1 LIRIKQFQSKSSKVE
16 RIKKDIQTKST
27 PQRPEKEGRR
37 VRNVLDDLSIQKGK
51 PQAKRKRFPLE
62 LCGDSRVATFKRF
75 VAYAGRCDAKGGS
88 LSLSCGSH
96 KVEPRASDIP
106 CKRERGGEDYESVS
120 RVKKRVET
128 RESYLGS
135 RQRRPTCRLQI
146 AKLQKFPR
154 WLLYVALAPGHSE
167 E

>member
-1 LIRIKQFQSKSSKVE
+1 MTETTEEARGTAGK
-16 RIKKDIQTKST
+16 
-27 PQRPEKEGRR
+27 KEGRR

-51 PQAKRKRFPLE
+51 PQAKRR
-62 LCGDSRVATFKRF
+62 GSRWS
-75 VAYAGRCDAKGGS
+75 YAETPGLRGSKGSSLTKDDAMRRGL

-106 CKRERGGEDYESVS
+106 CKRERAGGDYESVS

-128 RESYLGS
+128 SETREVYLGS
-135 RQRRPTCRLQI
+135 RQRRPTCRLQT

-154 WLLYVALAPGHSE
+154 WLLYLHLDIRWNESKFRSGTAHGRTD
-167 E
+167 